1 MPNPAKSYL
10 QLVNGDKRSHIS
22 KAAHEMRKEQEE
34 SLLTECE
41 IEEFEETAADEVAH
55 QEFMRVTGLLTKI
68 KKNDN
73 LYSGPVNRYALLRK
87 EVVEMQKQREI
98 ALSRLNDLN
107 DKRDKGNLEMTD
119 KEYYSLYNE
128 LNKRFLSI
136 ESKLDVKRKMQLAI
150 EKELLFTI
158 AAALRSIP
166 KTITKGD
173 DKDNDLFD

>member
-22 KAAHEMRKEQEE
+22 KAALEMRKEQEE

-55 QEFMRVTGLLTKI
+55 QEFVRVTGLLTKI

-87 EVVEMQKQREI
+87 EVLEMQKQREI
-98 ALSRLNDLN
+98 ALNSLEDLSIRREK
-107 DKRDKGNLEMTD
+107 DDLDMTD
-119 KEYYSLYNE
+119 KEYYNTCNE
-128 LNKRFLSI
+128 LNKRILSI